1 MTLNEN
7 KPISVG
13 TRLGTMFLD
22 HVIMT
27 FIAMVFFL
35 PTMISGLSETL
46 KVSHEQIDFNF
57 MEGQKK
63 YFGLIGFA
71 LYLCKDVI
79 NGRSISKRIFKLQVV
94 DFKTGQVATPIKCFI
109 RNIFCILWPVEVIV
123 AMTNTGRRIGDKIA
137 GTKLVQYNPDL
148 EQPKLIIGKLILP
161 FLFSYGI
168 FLLLTQLTST
178 PTIAKINY
186 IETSYNQIESKK
198 LEKYITDSMSQYL
211 KPDIRLYD
219 SVKDQNLKY
228 LSVILLLN
236 ENYIADEDSYK
247 KLHEMTTNLIYSKYP
262 KESFIGQIKYVYKN
276 GKQFQS
282 RATIIG
288 KVMIHK
294 GIK

>member
-1 MTLNEN
+1 M
-7 KPISVG
+7 
-13 TRLGTMFLD
+13 
-22 HVIMT
+22 
-27 FIAMVFFL
+27 
-35 PTMISGLSETL
+35 
-46 KVSHEQIDFNF
+46 
-57 MEGQKK
+57 
-63 YFGLIGFA
+63 
-71 LYLCKDVI
+71 
-79 NGRSISKRIFKLQVV
+79 
-94 DFKTGQVATPIKCFI
+94 
-109 RNIFCILWPVEVIV
+109 
-123 AMTNTGRRIGDKIA
+123 
-137 GTKLVQYNPDL
+137 
-148 EQPKLIIGKLILP
+148 
-161 FLFSYGI
+161 
-168 FLLLTQLTST
+168 TST